1 MTQDEILLDNRLI
14 ILCNQQVVEKLI
26 IRFQSNNVTKAT
38 FALQSNSFPSL
49 LMLSE
54 STLVPD
60 PKVNLTYAEIQTLI
74 NTASSISFARGAGS
88 ALLVADI
95 ASMQQM
101 ETVLIPKNNNWIIFT
116 AAALVLLFLILLTV
130 FIAYKVSKKTH
141 QAATA
146 NTQENIDTYKKV
158 GKKLFDRPGKRINQ
172 SGSTTSVNSPF
183 KQNVNN
189 NSSLIITKIEP
200 QKIVDLLE
208 NNQKDDFKDSF
219 VLPTEENNDEDIK
232 QEETIK
238 EEQKEENPENTVQN
252 RANLFAFLSNDFKID
267 KTKLT
272 KIQKT
277 VETVATPQIMNGTE
291 NKVDPMKALYE
302 RLGIRKIQ

>member
-1 MTQDEILLDNRLI
+1 
-14 ILCNQQVVEKLI
+14 
-26 IRFQSNNVTKAT
+26 
-38 FALQSNSFPSL
+38 
-49 LMLSE
+49 MLSE

-95 ASMQQM
+95 ASIQQM

-200 QKIVDLLE
+200 KKIVDLLE

-219 VLPTEENNDEDIK
+219 VLPTEENNDDENK
-232 QEETIK
+232 QEEVVK
-238 EEQKEENPENTVQN
+238 EQEKEENPENTVQN